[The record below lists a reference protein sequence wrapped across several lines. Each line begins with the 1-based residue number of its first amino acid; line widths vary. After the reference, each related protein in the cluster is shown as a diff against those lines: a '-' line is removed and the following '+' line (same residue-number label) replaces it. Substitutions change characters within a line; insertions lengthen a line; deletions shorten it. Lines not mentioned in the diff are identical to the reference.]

1 MEPDFT
7 THSYIAYTYLGLTLE
22 LKALKSAA
30 GWYIGS
36 SSDKGPCSRDSLGY
50 YPSVYVARAA
60 LTACSW
66 TQRQNP

>member
-1 MEPDFT
+1 MKPDFT
-7 THSYIAYTYLGLTLE
+7 THSYIAYTFLGLILE

-36 SSDKGPCSRDSLGY
+36 SNCEGPVSRDSFEY
-50 YPSVYVARAA
+50 YPSIYTARAA

-66 TQRQNP
+66 TQRFNP